1 MTYIL
6 KNKTKNRHYDVLKDV
21 VKSFQHEF
29 IMTI

>member
-21 VKSFQHEF
+21 VNTYDEF